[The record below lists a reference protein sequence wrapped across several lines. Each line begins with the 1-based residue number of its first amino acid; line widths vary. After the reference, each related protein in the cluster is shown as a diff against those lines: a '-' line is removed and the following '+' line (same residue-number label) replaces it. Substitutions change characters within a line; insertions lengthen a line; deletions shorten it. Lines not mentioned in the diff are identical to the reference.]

1 MKQFL
6 LVASTLIFFT
16 ACNSSKK
23 NDTPSKKD
31 TPAVDAAYLVSKDGI
46 GDIKIGMTQAELEK
60 LLNQAL
66 TLKHANEKD
75 IWSDT
80 ATAKYKDIDVML
92 FFEKQYAEDENAPR
106 IMQLMGVNTSSA
118 KCKTATGIGVGDD
131 KAAIVAA
138 YDDSPIDMGPE
149 FFMVNDSTWEPSKN
163 KFYVNV
169 KDDKYDKQISFRLV
183 DKKVAALEAS
193 IIMGE

>member
-1 MKQFL
+1 MKQLFIL
-6 LVASTLIFFT
+6 MASIIVFA
-16 ACNSSKK
+16 ACKS
-23 NDTPSKKD
+23 DKKD
-31 TPAVDAAYLVSKDGI
+31 NNTSQKEKPAVDAAYLVSKDGI

-60 LLNQAL
+60 LLNQTL

-75 IWSDT
+75 IWMDT
-80 ATAKYKDIDVML
+80 ATAKYKDIDVTL
-92 FFEKQYAEDENAPR
+92 YFEKQYAEDENAPR
-106 IMQLMGVNTSSA
+106 IMQLTGVNSSNA
-118 KCKTATGIGVGDD
+118 KCKTATGIGIGDD

-149 FFMVNDSTWEPSKN
+149 YFMVNDSTWEPSKN